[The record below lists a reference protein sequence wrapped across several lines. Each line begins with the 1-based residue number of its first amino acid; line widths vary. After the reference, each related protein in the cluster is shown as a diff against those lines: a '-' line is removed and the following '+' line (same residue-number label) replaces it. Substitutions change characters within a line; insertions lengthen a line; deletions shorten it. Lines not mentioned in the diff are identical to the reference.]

1 MTTSRQFW
9 LWRFFLGIVLLF
21 SAWVVVRGQDSI
33 LTDGGFVTGD
43 LPVGTP
49 LVYSFSGTGATIV
62 TAQVRGNA
70 GFSASMTLTDSGNQ
84 ELATSDA
91 DGVTASDND
100 VRLTT
105 LLSTSGIYLITLTN
119 LTDVPQPF
127 VLTFDVLPV
136 TAVTDLSGRQSVEIV
151 PDDVPVFLRVQ
162 ANPVIPQVISI
173 QSLTLTTEF
182 SAQIFDTS
190 GDIRAVISENLEG
203 STVVVPASDGEYL
216 IRIVNIGDASA
227 ELEVAILAGEYNPD
241 ETGDTSPD
249 TTVTQPAT
257 DSDACAIVIDDTPV
271 NVRSGPGTIYEVVN
285 GLGDGDEFIA
295 TGQNG
300 AWYNGTVNGLNGW
313 VATSVTVQVNPSN
326 CTDLVFVPAP
336 PPPTPTSTPTPTFT
350 PIPPTS
356 TPTSMGT
363 GTPMATTMPTSTSSP

>member
-21 SAWVVVRGQDSI
+21 SVWVVVRGQDSI

-119 LTDVPQPF
+119 LTDTPQPF

-136 TAVTDLSGRQSVEIV
+136 TAVTDLNGRQSVE
-151 PDDVPVFLRVQ
+151 
-162 ANPVIPQVISI
+162 
-173 QSLTLTTEF
+173 
-182 SAQIFDTS
+182 
-190 GDIRAVISENLEG
+190 
-203 STVVVPASDGEYL
+203 
-216 IRIVNIGDASA
+216 
-227 ELEVAILAGEYNPD
+227 
-241 ETGDTSPD
+241 
-249 TTVTQPAT
+249 
-257 DSDACAIVIDDTPV
+257 
-271 NVRSGPGTIYEVVN
+271 
-285 GLGDGDEFIA
+285 
-295 TGQNG
+295 
-300 AWYNGTVNGLNGW
+300 
-313 VATSVTVQVNPSN
+313 
-326 CTDLVFVPAP
+326 
-336 PPPTPTSTPTPTFT
+336 
-350 PIPPTS
+350 
-356 TPTSMGT
+356 
-363 GTPMATTMPTSTSSP
+363 